1 LAITRLPQS
10 CFARTGAPSHA
21 AVHTIVSAIR
31 GLYFDFNVPHKGLR
45 RQAMPQLPRRTFL
58 AAAAAAAEVAPY
70 MPASS
75 GSELRAGPG
84 WQKLRQDAKIGIEQ

>member
-1 LAITRLPQS
+1 
-10 CFARTGAPSHA
+10 
-21 AVHTIVSAIR
+21 
-31 GLYFDFNVPHKGLR
+31 
-45 RQAMPQLPRRTFL
+45 MPQLPRRTFL